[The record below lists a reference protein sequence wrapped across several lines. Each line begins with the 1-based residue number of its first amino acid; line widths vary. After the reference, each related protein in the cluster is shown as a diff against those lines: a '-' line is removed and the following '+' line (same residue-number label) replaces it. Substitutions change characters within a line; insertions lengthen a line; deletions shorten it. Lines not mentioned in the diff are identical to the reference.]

1 MMNYVR
7 EQVRSKVS
15 ELLKQAK
22 YSNALGLRTIIVK
35 LMMMCGDEI
44 TEEESDYIHNA
55 VKVIH
60 NYLSEWG

>member
-1 MMNYVR
+1 MNYVR

-15 ELLKQAK
+15 ELLDQAK

-60 NYLSEWG
+60 NYLTEWN